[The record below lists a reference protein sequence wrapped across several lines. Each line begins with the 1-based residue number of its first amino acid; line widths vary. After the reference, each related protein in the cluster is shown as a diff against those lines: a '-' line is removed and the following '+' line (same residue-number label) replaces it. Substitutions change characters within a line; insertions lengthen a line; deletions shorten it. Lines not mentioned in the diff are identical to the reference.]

1 MNSMKYIENNETK
14 TRKSHKRNKMK
25 TMKERFK
32 KAAKRI
38 PKDDDTE
45 IRKLS
50 ERDGSQ
56 VNGKNNILVRHV

>member
-1 MNSMKYIENNETK
+1 MENNEAK
-14 TRKSHKRNKMK
+14 TRKSHKRKKMK
-25 TMKERFK
+25 TMKEKFK
-32 KAAKRI
+32 KAAKII

-56 VNGKNNILVRHV
+56 PSQRKE

>member
-1 MNSMKYIENNETK
+1 MTIPHNTCLSLTKRNPSKYIKMARQRKGKETK
-14 TRKSHKRNKMK
+14 RTEMK

-45 IRKLS
+45 R
-50 ERDGSQ
+50 E
-56 VNGKNNILVRHV
+56 N